1 MAWRIQR
8 GGCHAYPGSYVVVQC
23 WRRDYGYTVYSRIPT
38 GELPDDLPVSTPIT
52 ALRFH
57 LTKDHGL
64 ERLIGFI
71 AFEGHG
77 VFMVE
82 FHNREFRKIFH
93 YPEHNN
99 VTSISY
105 DDVTKV
111 FTLFEGNNIIAEF

>member
-1 MAWRIQR
+1 MAWQIKL
-8 GGCHAYPGSYVVVQC
+8 GGCRAYPGSYGVISGG
-23 WRRDYGYTVYSRIPT
+23 RRDGRYVVYSHIPT
-38 GELPDDLPVSTPIT
+38 GELPDDLVVSTPIT
-52 ALRFH
+52 ALQFH

-71 AFEGHG
+71 AFEGYG

-93 YPEHNN
+93 YPEHKN

-105 DDVTKV
+105 DDATKV
-111 FTLFEGNNIIAEF
+111 FTLLKGNNMIAEF